1 MLGSSYYGLRR
12 KPFPIYRTGLGFL
25 PAQSSLSHII
35 LGGSN
40 VLDDFK
46 LIKHKFDTPPFINIY
61 PLGDVHIGSK
71 EFDSDL
77 LNEWLEMVRD
87 DPYGYVVIIGDMMNM
102 GLRNSKSNVYEET
115 LNPLQQKEL
124 CYELLNPIAD
134 KILAGCSGNHE
145 YRTVK
150 EVGTNPLYDV
160 FCRMRIEDRYRENVC
175 FLKLTVG
182 KVGSNNNNYG
192 VVLTHGSSKKKDL
205 DWTYAV
211 DGADVFISGHTHLG
225 THQPCGKIRMNLRD
239 EIVKCV
245 EYQHIVVLPF
255 QQYGGYA
262 VRGKYLP
269 NAIGRFQRIQF
280 DASSKRV
287 GYSYI

>member
-1 MLGSSYYGLRR
+1 ML
-12 KPFPIYRTGLGFL
+12 
-25 PAQSSLSHII
+25 
-35 LGGSN
+35 N
-40 VLDDFK
+40 DFQ
-46 LIKHKFDTPPFINIY
+46 LIKHNFGLPPNINIY

-71 EFDSDL
+71 ECDLDL
-77 LNEWLEMVRD
+77 LSRWVKMVQD
-87 DPYGYVVIIGDMMNM
+87 DPNGYAVIIGDIMNM
-102 GLRNSKSNVYEET
+102 GLRNSRSNVYEEV
-115 LNPLQQKEL
+115 LNPQEQKEV
-124 CYELLNPIAD
+124 CYRVLNPIAD

-145 YRTVK
+145 YRMVR

-192 VVLTHGSSKKKDL
+192 IVLTHGSSKKKDL

-225 THQPCGKIRMNLRD
+225 THQPCSKIRMNLRD
-239 EIVKCV
+239 EIVKRV
-245 EYQHIVVLPF
+245 DYQHIVVLPF

-262 VRGKYLP
+262 VRSKYLP
-269 NAIGRFQRIQF
+269 NPIGQFQCIRL
-280 DASSKRV
+280 DGTSKKV
-287 GYSYI
+287 GYCYI